1 MRKLGAEAK
10 TTVRKAILPCRNI
23 TDNARTGQRV
33 TNIEILGIQR
43 VVYNLVLRKEPGN
56 EVG

>member
-10 TTVRKAILPCRNI
+10 MTVRKTILPCRNT

-43 VVYNLVLRKEPGN
+43 VV
-56 EVG
+56 